1 MKYDALFTPM
11 RFGMKTAKNRF
22 VMTSMSTAMCSDNE
36 GFANQRHI
44 NYYEKRAAGG
54 FGVINVELAAVCR
67 EGQVDPK
74 LLFIDDDKYIPG
86 LAKVSQCIK
95 KHGALAICQ
104 LFHAGRQTRA
114 ELVNTKPVSAS
125 PIPCPADREIPRM
138 LTTEEVY
145 ALVPKYVS
153 AARRAKEAGFDGVQV
168 HCGHGY
174 LLDQFLSPRANKRT
188 DEFGGT
194 LIGRSLIV
202 KMIIEAIKAECGND
216 YPVSVRIT
224 SVEGHEGGIT
234 RNLALAYAKLM
245 EEYGADV
252 IELTAGS
259 YGAQGWIM
267 PPPDV
272 EMSYN
277 MDFAKKVKENVS
289 VPVGVVGRNVEPI
302 LMNMAIEQG
311 YTDFVELGRQSIA
324 DPDIPNKL
332 KEGRDNEVLQCLSC
346 GVRCLAQ
353 GQVREERFESI
364 GDYGISCV
372 INPLSANRP
381 DMPIEKA
388 EKTKKVMVVGAG
400 PGGLEAAWI
409 SAMRG
414 HDVTLYEK
422 NSRSQVGGQ
431 FYYASFPPYKN
442 AISQAIRHYYNKCE
456 KYGVKMVF
464 DTKVTEE
471 MIRREAPDVLF
482 LATGAKP
489 LVPNIPG
496 LNEIPAYT
504 SIDVLGGKIGENAI
518 AGNVLIVGGGQ
529 VALETAEFC
538 VPYVNKIS
546 IVEMQDHLADGMYY
560 PALLSI
566 VKRFRESGM
575 VDINLNTKVIRFK
588 ADGAICEC
596 DGKQLDF
603 SGYDFVI
610 VSVGSKPYRPFEN
623 IQDLAPEV
631 YQVGDANKVRS
642 SCEAFFE
649 AAKYA
654 SQI

>member
-1 MKYDALFTPM
+1 MRYNALFTPM
-11 RFGMKTAKNRF
+11 RFGTKMAKNRF
-22 VMTSMSTAMCSDNE
+22 VMTSMSTAMCVDNE
-36 GFANQRHI
+36 GYVNQRHI

-54 FGVINVELAAVCR
+54 FGVINVELTAVSR
-67 EGQVDPK
+67 EGQVEPK

-86 LAKVSQCIK
+86 LAQVVQCIQ

-104 LFHAGRQTRA
+104 LFHAGRQTKEEIA
-114 ELVNTKPVSAS
+114 NTQPVSPS

-138 LTTEEVY
+138 MTTEEVY
-145 ALVPKYVS
+145 ALVPKFVS

-188 DEFGGT
+188 DEFGGNM
-194 LIGRSLIV
+194 IGRSLIV

-224 SVEGHEGGIT
+224 SIEGHEGGIT
-234 RNLALAYAKLM
+234 HNLALAYSKLM

-267 PPPDV
+267 PPSDV
-272 EMSYN
+272 EVSYN
-277 MDFAKKVKENVS
+277 MDFAKKVKECVS
-289 VPVGVVGRNVEPI
+289 VPVGVVGRNVEPV
-302 LMNMAIEQG
+302 LMNIAVEQG
-311 YTDFVELGRQSIA
+311 YADFVEFGRQSIT
-324 DPDIPNKL
+324 DPELPNKL
-332 KEGRDNEVLQCLSC
+332 MNGRDGDVLQCMSC
-346 GVRCLAQ
+346 GVRCVAQ
-353 GQVREERFESI
+353 GQERFESI
-364 GDYGISCV
+364 GDHGISCV

-381 DMPIEKA
+381 DMPINIA
-388 EKTKKVMVVGAG
+388 EKTKRVMVVGGG

-422 NSRSQVGGQ
+422 NPRSQVGGQ

-442 AISQAIRHYYNKCE
+442 AISQAIRHYYNKCI

-464 DTKVTEE
+464 DTEVTEE
-471 MIRREAPDVLF
+471 MIRKEAPDVLF

-489 LVPNIPG
+489 IVPNIPG
-496 LNEIPAYT
+496 IEKISAYT
-504 SIDVLGGKIGENAI
+504 AIDVLGGKIGKNAI
-518 AGNVLIVGGGQ
+518 SGNVLIMGGGQ

-538 VPYVNKIS
+538 VPYANKIS

-560 PALLSI
+560 PALLSM
-566 VKRFRESGM
+566 VKRFRESGL
-575 VDINLNTKVIRFK
+575 VDINLNTKVLGFK
-588 ADGAICEC
+588 ADGAICEQN
-596 DGKQLDF
+596 GKQIDF
-603 SGYDFVI
+603 SGYDCVI
-610 VSVGSKPYRPFEN
+610 ISVGSRPYHPFEN
-623 IQDLAPEV
+623 AQKLAPEI

-654 SQI
+654 SRI